1 MASEST
7 LEASASYSANLSNN
21 PALDDGC
28 NYKNGRTLTPPTT
41 VSTEGYV
48 ISSGNQVRHLC
59 YSICCHG
66 IMDPSKQHLDHA

>member
-48 ISSGNQVRHLC
+48 ISSGNQVRRSSLLHML
-59 YSICCHG
+59 SWHHG
-66 IMDPSKQHLDHA
+66 PKQTAS